1 MWWMFKWILR
11 LLVLA
16 VLVLAALLV
25 YRLKET
31 RQLIG
36 VVHDVETHTPLEG
49 ARISIAG
56 YTTSTNAR
64 GEYSITIPRG
74 MFVLTANADG
84 YASIQTRVNGEDL
97 FTGTI
102 AVNLALT
109 QNRVAGVVQDA
120 ETNQPMA
127 NVLVQIGEKTV
138 TTNAQGVF
146 QARGVKNGSAVT
158 AQVLGYQPSA
168 LVFSGQTD
176 FGLALVP
183 NTVNTSVID
192 QFTRQPIANAQ
203 IQAGEAAVV
212 ADTQG
217 HAVLRR
223 VKPGVSIRAT
233 APGYEAASASFNG
246 DDVQLVLRPNTLDGT
261 VVDATTGQPIRNTLV
276 YLGTSVV
283 ATNAQGAYHLENMP
297 AKAFI
302 ILKAPGYRKTQIDV
316 SGTVRRDVKL
326 SPFTVK
332 GIRIP
337 FGTTPDHVHEEID
350 LVNKTELNSIV
361 IDVKSERGRI
371 AWDTQVPL
379 AKQIDA
385 AYLRGVDPREVVE
398 LCRQHNIYCIAR
410 FSVFRDTQL
419 ATARPNLALRYPSGT
434 VFIEGGERAWT
445 NPLNTDVWDYNLALA
460 KEVAALG
467 FDEIQFDYIRFP
479 GRNEGLYSGAAST
492 EEGRVAAI
500 TGFLARA
507 QKELHP
513 TGIFISADVFGL
525 TTATNDDQYTGQ
537 RLRDLGPYLDYI
549 SPMVYPDVWAE
560 ASFLLSNGLGI
571 PNCTE
576 AVRCP
581 YEVIYNSYK
590 RAAEKTPTKIR
601 LWLQAYPGRG
611 DFGVAQYRLQ
621 KNAANDA
628 GSLGWMFWNGFGN
641 YDPKMFGPPEQ

>member
-1 MWWMFKWILR
+1 MRRMFRWILR

-25 YRLKET
+25 YRFEET
-31 RQLIG
+31 RQLTGLI
-36 VVHDVETHTPLEG
+36 HDVETHAPLEG
-49 ARISIAG
+49 VVLSVAG
-56 YTTSTNAR
+56 YTTSTNVR
-64 GEYSITIPRG
+64 GEYSITISRG
-74 MFVLTANADG
+74 TVVLTANADG
-84 YASIQTRVNGEDL
+84 YAPIQTQVNDEDL
-97 FTGTI
+97 FTRAFT
-102 AVNLALT
+102 VNLALT
-109 QNRVAGVVQDA
+109 QNRVAGVVRDA
-120 ETNQPMA
+120 ETNQPLA
-127 NVLVQIGEKTV
+127 NVPVQIGDKTV
-138 TTNAQGVF
+138 TTNAQGAF
-146 QARGVKNGSAVT
+146 QARGVKNGTAIT
-158 AQVLGYQPSA
+158 AQVLGYQPA
-168 LVFSGQTD
+168 VLVFSGQTD

-183 NTVNTSVID
+183 NTVHASVID
-192 QFTRQPIANAQ
+192 QFSRQPIANAQ
-203 IQAGEAAVV
+203 IQAGEAAVA
-212 ADTQG
+212 ADAQG

-233 APGYEAASASFNG
+233 APGYEAASALFNG
-246 DDVQLVLRPNTLDGT
+246 GGVQLALRPNTLDGS
-261 VVDATTGQPIRNTLV
+261 VVDATTGRPISNTLV
-276 YLGTSVV
+276 YLDNAVV
-283 ATNAQGAYHLENMP
+283 ATNAQGAYHLDNVP
-297 AKAFI
+297 AKAAI
-302 ILKAPGYRKTQIDV
+302 ILKAPGYRKTQSDV

-326 SPFTVK
+326 SPFLVK

-337 FGTTPDHVHEEID
+337 FGTTPEHAREEID

-361 IDVKSERGRI
+361 IDVKSEKGRI

-385 AYLRGVDPREVVE
+385 AYLRGIDLREVIE
-398 LCRQHNIYCIAR
+398 RCRLHNIYCIAR
-410 FSVFRDTQL
+410 LPVFQDTRL
-419 ATARPNLALRYPSGT
+419 ATARPNLALRYPNGT
-434 VFIEGGERAWT
+434 GYQDHGGSAWM
-445 NPLNTDVWDYNLALA
+445 NPLNVDVWNYNIALA

-479 GRNEGLYSGAAST
+479 GRVDGLYSGVGST

-507 QKELHP
+507 QKELRP

-560 ASFLLSNGLGI
+560 ASFLLANGLGI
-571 PNCTE
+571 PNCSE

-581 YEVIYNSYK
+581 YEVVYNSYK

-601 LWLQAYPGRG
+601 PWLQAYPGRG

-621 KNAANDA
+621 KKAANDA
-628 GSLGWMFWNGFGN
+628 GSFGWMFWNGFGI
-641 YDPKMFGPPEQ
+641 YDPQLFGPEQ